1 MHPFLRIASE
11 TTSGLAAREGV
22 WTKASPRKAKTRV
35 DQNDFICLFCFV
47 VKNCDNHEGADTPEC
62 LEMNHKNAIKGIKE
76 QSFLLMIELKEI
88 KRIPSFID
96 F

>member
-1 MHPFLRIASE
+1 MF
-11 TTSGLAAREGV
+11 
-22 WTKASPRKAKTRV
+22 
-35 DQNDFICLFCFV
+35 
-47 VKNCDNHEGADTPEC
+47 
-62 LEMNHKNAIKGIKE
+62 MNHKNAIKGIKE